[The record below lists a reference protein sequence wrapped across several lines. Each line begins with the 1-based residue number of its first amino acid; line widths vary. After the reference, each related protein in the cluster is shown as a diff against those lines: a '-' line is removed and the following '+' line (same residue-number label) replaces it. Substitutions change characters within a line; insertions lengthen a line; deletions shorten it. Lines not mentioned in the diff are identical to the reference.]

1 MPGEPMR
8 VGPIE
13 LVPLLDGDETLT
25 DPLEDAFPGVP
36 AGAWE
41 QVKRDHPDLVGAGG
55 AWRIRIRCTL
65 VRTPDRTIL
74 VDTGVGPDTAPAAA
88 WFPTPGRLP
97 AELAGAGAS
106 PTDVDTVVLTHI
118 HDDHLGG
125 TAESGEPTFPNA
137 RYVLQ
142 GADLRTLRSNA
153 ETDDEDREIYEASVL
168 PLEAAGVLDVVE
180 GDVELVPGVRLRH
193 APGHTPGH
201 QVVDVAAGGAR
212 ALISADAFNLPP
224 QMTEPGWYS
233 ATDQDP
239 QVANATRRS
248 LLAELGGTQALVA
261 PSHLAEP
268 FGRIAAGP
276 GGRTAWEPL
285 SP

>member
-1 MPGEPMR
+1 VR

-25 DPLEDAFPGVP
+25 DPLEEAFPGVP
-36 AGAWE
+36 AAAWE
-41 QVKRDHPDLVGAGG
+41 QVKRDHPDLVGPDG
-55 AWRIRIRCTL
+55 AWHIRIRCTL
-65 VRTPDRTIL
+65 VRTPSRTIL

-97 AELAGAGAS
+97 AALAAAGAS
-106 PTDVDTVVLTHI
+106 ADDVDAVVLTHI

-125 TAESGEPTFPNA
+125 TAESGDPTFANA

-142 GADLRTLRSNA
+142 AADLRALRSSA
-153 ETDDEDREIYEASVL
+153 ETDEEDREIYETSVL

-180 GDVELVPGVRLRH
+180 GDVELAPGVRVRH

-201 QVVDVAAGGAR
+201 QVVDVAAEGAR
-212 ALISADAFNLPP
+212 AMISADAFNLPA
-224 QMTEPGWYS
+224 QMTDPEWHS

-239 QVANATRRS
+239 ALANATRRS
-248 LLAELGGTQALVA
+248 LLGELAGTPAIVA
-261 PSHLAEP
+261 PSHFAEP
-268 FGRIAAGP
+268 FGRVVARP